1 MLRHRLASIF
11 EPRSLIVISDVSL
24 PVCESVPAYLVRN
37 TTLMRFDSPES
48 FAQLADKEQIESE
61 ERKDLAVLCVQP
73 DSLQMVLSFL
83 ERRPARAMILLP
95 TMIVDDDPLEI
106 RQFVLDWARRHDCLL
121 LGPRAF
127 GIQRPHLN
135 LNLSK
140 HPILSHQ
147 GRVAVVSQS
156 RLLLMSVM
164 DWAND
169 VDLGLSAAIS
179 LGEVIDVDLPEI
191 IEYLAT
197 DTRTD
202 SIALY
207 MDKLGSGRELVS
219 AIRMASSVKP
229 VLVLRA
235 GRASPELKGN
245 DAVFDAAIRR
255 AGAVRVGY
263 FVELFAAL
271 KALSYARRPKGGRI
285 VVFGNSRGS
294 TSLTFDAMGASSALS
309 KASLSSTTV
318 RDLRH
323 ILGNGAIVGNPAISY
338 APLTGEQLID
348 SLKVLVDDAGV
359 DAVMVMLAPDE
370 LVDMQKLVE
379 QLAAYARKALKPI
392 VTSILGEATMR
403 PFRRLLNRAGMP
415 AFRTPETALG
425 AMMSLCDYFYN
436 QQLLHQLRI
445 PQPDSRPADIT
456 AARALLDTALKE
468 NQTTLEPPEAMRLL
482 DCFNAGIS
490 WDEDEQDEQFS
501 VEDGVPAVMIQ
512 VQRDPIFG
520 PWIRFG
526 EGGHKVVFSS
536 RDKGLDLPP
545 LNAYLAGQLIKRSR
559 VWRQELETYVE
570 PHIFVKLQRILES
583 VADLVSEFPCIQ
595 TLEINPIILGY
606 REVHARDVRIVLDE
620 EAAGVSPRES
630 GYDHMAIFPYPHYL
644 IENRRFDDDL
654 EWVLRPIRPEDAEAL
669 QAFIRGLSEKSR
681 YMRFVSMMRELTPK
695 MLSRYTYVD
704 YHRELALVA
713 TIQVPNEANRGLPR
727 EEIIGLAH
735 YLRNADGVGAE
746 YALVIGDGWQK
757 RGLGRTLMS
766 KLIQAARKQELA
778 YIEGVVLASN
788 KPMLHLMTSLGLQND
803 PDEEDP
809 SMRRVW
815 MPLNQED

>member
-37 TTLMRFDSPES
+37 TILMPFDSPES
-48 FAQLADKEQIESE
+48 FAQLSAKESIESE

-73 DSLQMVLSFL
+73 DRLGMVLSFL
-83 ERRPARAMILLP
+83 ERKPTRAMVLLP
-95 TMIVDDDPLEI
+95 TQAIDDDPLEI
-106 RQFVLDWARRHDCLL
+106 RQFVLDWARRNNCLL

-156 RLLLMSVM
+156 RLLLMSIM

-197 DTRTD
+197 DSRTD

-207 MDKLGSGRELVS
+207 MDKLGSGRELIS

-229 VLVLRA
+229 VVVLRA

-255 AGAVRVGY
+255 AGAVRVDY

-294 TSLTFDAMGASSALS
+294 TSLTFDAMGNSSALS
-309 KASLSSTTV
+309 KASLSSNSL

-323 ILGNGAIVGNPAISY
+323 ILGHGAIVGNPAISY
-338 APLTGEQLID
+338 APLTGEQLVE
-348 SLKVLVDDAGV
+348 SLKVMVDDAGV

-370 LVDMQKLVE
+370 LVNMQQVVE

-403 PFRRLLNRAGMP
+403 LFRQLLNRAGMP

-445 PQPDSRPADIT
+445 PQPDSLSSDIP
-456 AARALLDTALKE
+456 AARALLDAALKE
-468 NQTTLEPPEAMRLL
+468 NRSTLDVQEAMRLL
-482 DCFNAGIS
+482 DCFHVGVS
-490 WDEDEQDEQFS
+490 WQEDEQDEQFS

-512 VQRDPIFG
+512 VQNDPIFG

-595 TLEINPIILGY
+595 MLEINPIILGY

-620 EAAGVSPRES
+620 EVAGVSPRES

-644 IENRRFDDDL
+644 IENRRFDDDQ

-669 QAFIRGLSEKSR
+669 QDFIRGLSEKSR

-713 TIQVPNEANRGLPR
+713 TVQVPNEANRGLPR

>member
-37 TTLMRFDSPES
+37 TTLMPFDSAES
-48 FAQLADKEQIESE
+48 FVQLSAKESIESE

-73 DSLQMVLSFL
+73 DRLEMVLSFL
-83 ERRPARAMILLP
+83 ERKPPRAMILLP
-95 TMIVDDDPLEI
+95 TQTIDDDPLEI
-106 RQFVLDWARRHDCLL
+106 RRFVLDWARRNNCLL

-156 RLLLMSVM
+156 RLLLMSIM

-207 MDKLGSGRELVS
+207 MDKLGSGRELMS

-235 GRASPELKGN
+235 GRASPELKGD
-245 DAVFDAAIRR
+245 DAVFEAAIRR
-255 AGAVRVGY
+255 AGAVRVDY

-294 TSLTFDAMGASSALS
+294 TSLTFDAMDTSSALS
-309 KASLSSTTV
+309 KASLSSGS
-318 RDLRH
+318 LRELRR
-323 ILGNGAIVGNPAISY
+323 ILGRGAIVGNPAISY
-338 APLTGEQLID
+338 APLTGEQLIE
-348 SLKVLVDDAGV
+348 SLKVMVDDAGV

-370 LVDMQKLVE
+370 LVDMQKVVE
-379 QLAAYARKALKPI
+379 QLAAYARKAPKPI

-445 PQPDSRPADIT
+445 PQPDSRPADIP
-456 AARALLDTALKE
+456 AARTLLDAALKE
-468 NQTTLEPPEAMRLL
+468 KRGTLDTREAMRLL
-482 DCFNAGIS
+482 DCFHVGVS
-490 WDEDEQDEQFS
+490 WEEDQQDEQFS

-512 VQRDPIFG
+512 VQSDPIFG

-595 TLEINPIILGY
+595 MLEINPIILGY
-606 REVHARDVRIVLDE
+606 REVHARDVRIVLDN

-630 GYDHMAIFPYPHYL
+630 GYDHMAIFPYPYYL
-644 IENRRFDDDL
+644 TENRRFDDDM

-757 RGLGRTLMS
+757 RGLGRILMS
-766 KLIQAARKQELA
+766 KLIQAARKQGLA

-788 KPMLHLMTSLGLQND
+788 KPMLHLMTSLGLKND

-815 MPLNQED
+815 MSLNQAD

>member
-1 MLRHRLASIF
+1 MQRHRLASIF

-37 TTLMRFDSPES
+37 TTLMSFDSSES
-48 FAQLADKEQIESE
+48 FAQLAAKESIESE
-61 ERKDLAVLCVQP
+61 ERKDLAVLCVHP
-73 DSLQMVLSFL
+73 DRLEMVLSFL
-83 ERRPARAMILLP
+83 ERKPPRAMILLP
-95 TMIVDDDPLEI
+95 TQTVDDDPLEI
-106 RQFVLDWARRHDCLL
+106 RQIMLGWARQHDCLL

-156 RLLLMSVM
+156 RLLLMSIM

-197 DTRTD
+197 DPRTD

-207 MDKLGSGRELVS
+207 MDKLGSGRELIS

-255 AGAVRVGY
+255 AGAVRVDY

-294 TSLTFDAMGASSALS
+294 TSLTFDAMGNNSALS
-309 KASLSSTTV
+309 KASLSSNS
-318 RDLRH
+318 LRELRR
-323 ILGNGAIVGNPAISY
+323 ILGHGAIVGNPAISY
-338 APLTGEQLID
+338 APLTGEQLIE
-348 SLKVLVDDAGV
+348 SLKVMVDDAGV

-370 LVDMQKLVE
+370 LVNMQKVVE
-379 QLAAYARKALKPI
+379 QLAAYARKAPKPI

-445 PQPDSRPADIT
+445 PQLDSQPADIPV
-456 AARALLDTALKE
+456 ARALLDAVLKE
-468 NQTTLEPPEAMRLL
+468 NRSSLDTSEAMRLL
-482 DCFNAGIS
+482 DCFHVGLS
-490 WDEDEQDEQFS
+490 WQEDEQDEQFS

-512 VQRDPIFG
+512 VQNDPIFG

-606 REVHARDVRIVLDE
+606 REVHARHVRIVLDE
-620 EAAGVSPRES
+620 EAGVSPRES
-630 GYDHMAIFPYPHYL
+630 GYEHMAIFPYPHYL
-644 IENRRFDDDL
+644 TENRRFADEM

-669 QAFIRGLSEKSR
+669 QNFIRGLSEKSR

-766 KLIQAARKQELA
+766 KLMQAARKQKLA

-815 MPLNQED
+815 MPLSQED